1 MCRTIKT
8 LILSVLLVFLSYG
21 ANAQTVSVSG
31 VVVDA
36 SELPVIGAAVMVK
49 GTDIGAVTDEDGK
62 FSFNSLSSS
71 AILEASALG
80 YATATCPVGNGKV
93 KIILTASCNKIT

>member
-8 LILSVLLVFLSYG
+8 LILSVLLLFLSYG

-62 FSFNSLSSS
+62 F
-71 AILEASALG
+71 
-80 YATATCPVGNGKV
+80 
-93 KIILTASCNKIT
+93 